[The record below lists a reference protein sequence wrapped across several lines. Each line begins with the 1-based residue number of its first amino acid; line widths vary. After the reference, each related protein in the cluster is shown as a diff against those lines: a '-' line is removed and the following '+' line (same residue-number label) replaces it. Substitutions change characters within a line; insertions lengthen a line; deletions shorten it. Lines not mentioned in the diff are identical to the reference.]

1 MKHYIFSIL
10 LGTSYALT
18 ANAAVHINE
27 IMVRNSSAVIN
38 DELNFEGWA
47 EIYNSGDE
55 EVDLSNCFFSDTD
68 DDHFKWRNQD
78 KTVLAPKQYTVFFF
92 DELDEYNHA
101 SFKLDCDG
109 GVLILS
115 DENGNELDRLNYPKS
130 FRNTSFGRVVD
141 GGDQLGHF
149 LSCSMEQSNSGT
161 VSNIQTKA
169 PFFSQTG
176 GFYNSGI
183 SVAITAPSPAAAIYY
198 TTDGSEP
205 KISAEIGKAV
215 CEVISENFCRNAV

>member
-68 DDHFKWRNQD
+68 DDHF
-78 KTVLAPKQYTVFFF
+78 
-92 DELDEYNHA
+92 
-101 SFKLDCDG
+101 
-109 GVLILS
+109 IL
-115 DENGNELDRLNYPKS
+115 NTKKS
-130 FRNTSFGRVVD
+130 GYD
-141 GGDQLGHF
+141 DP
-149 LSCSMEQSNSGT
+149 LSLS
-161 VSNIQTKA
+161 I
-169 PFFSQTG
+169 
-176 GFYNSGI
+176 I
-183 SVAITAPSPAAAIYY
+183 
-198 TTDGSEP
+198 
-205 KISAEIGKAV
+205 
-215 CEVISENFCRNAV
+215 R